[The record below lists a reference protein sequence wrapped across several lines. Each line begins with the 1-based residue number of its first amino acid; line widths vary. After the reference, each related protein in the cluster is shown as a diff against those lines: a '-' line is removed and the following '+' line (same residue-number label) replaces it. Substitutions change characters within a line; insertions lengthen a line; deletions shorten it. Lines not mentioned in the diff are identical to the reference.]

1 MRVGLGVTVGVVVG
15 VVVGVGVGVGIGV
28 EIEMR
33 FTIDRF
39 LTNLVV
45 WWFDDRL

>member
-1 MRVGLGVTVGVVVG
+1 MGVVVG
-15 VVVGVGVGVGIGV
+15 VVAGVGVGVGIGV

-45 WWFDDRL
+45 FGGLMIAYNNT